1 MCNSQD
7 GGVCSCLERTFVGA
21 GHPLDGTFVVIVLS
35 HREGK
40 DPDLERP
47 IQPGKIR
54 VLYGSKMH
62 RII

>member
-1 MCNSQD
+1 MCSR
-7 GGVCSCLERTFVGA
+7 LERTFVGA

-47 IQPGKIR
+47 IQPGKIC
-54 VLYGSKMH
+54 VLYGPKMH
-62 RII
+62 HII